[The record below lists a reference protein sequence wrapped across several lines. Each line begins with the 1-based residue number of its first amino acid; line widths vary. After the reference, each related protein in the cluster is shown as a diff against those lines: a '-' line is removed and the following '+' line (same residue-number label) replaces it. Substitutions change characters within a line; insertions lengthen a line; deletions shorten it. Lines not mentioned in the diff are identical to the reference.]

1 MVLSKSSCSEKE
13 KDFGGCRCQA
23 FALTGDARNAD
34 PVCGKS
40 PQHDV
45 VKQIV
50 LQTNNRPVE
59 EKPLVF
65 RNDMNSVRFAAEAE
79 KQTS

>member
-1 MVLSKSSCSEKE
+1 
-13 KDFGGCRCQA
+13 
-23 FALTGDARNAD
+23 
-34 PVCGKS
+34 
-40 PQHDV
+40 V

-50 LQTNNRPVE
+50 LKTTNRPVE

-65 RNDMNSVRFAAEAE
+65 RNDMNSLRIASEAE